1 LGSLQDWNKLNRLI
15 FQESLVADCVRYA
28 QMKPEMWTSTAM
40 SRPNT
45 AGALLGELIRT
56 SPASLRAHHE
66 RVSAMGTTLASL
78 AGIEEERALLI
89 GIAGWLHDIGMVLVP
104 REILDRRG
112 VIGRDDRDT
121 IRNHCRWG
129 HEILTM
135 TEDPELRIAAL
146 VALQHHERWD
156 GSGYPSRLCAT
167 EISIE
172 ARIIGLCSVYDAL
185 RRPSHKD
192 PIGHDEAIEILQER
206 NPKTRLPGF
215 DPDLTGLFVAN
226 AAVFRRIVEDGV
238 PAIVIRNGDGVADC
252 VSRH

>member
-1 LGSLQDWNKLNRLI
+1 LG
-15 FQESLVADCVRYA
+15 DCVRYGLM
-28 QMKPEMWTSTAM
+28 QPDVGS
-40 SRPNT
+40 SLVGRPSNT

-56 SPASLRAHHE
+56 SPASLRAHHD
-66 RVSAMGTTLASL
+66 RVSAMSTTLASL

-89 GIAGWLHDIGMVLVP
+89 GVAGWLHDIGMVLVP
-104 REILDRRG
+104 GEILDRRG

-121 IRNHCRWG
+121 IRKHCRWG

-135 TEDPELRIAAL
+135 TEDPELRIPAL

-156 GSGYPSRLCAT
+156 GSGYPSRLCAG

-185 RRPSHKD
+185 RRSSHKD
-192 PIGHDEAIEILQER
+192 SIGHDEAIEILLKS
-206 NPKTRLPGF
+206 NPKTGLPGF

-226 AAVFRRIVEDGV
+226 AAVFRRIVEDEV